1 MKEIK
6 PIKDNHH
13 HLEMNIGYIY
23 PAIYIK
29 QRQNKYYIHVSWV
42 YIIYIYNVSNVS
54 MTNE

>member
-13 HLEMNIGYIY
+13 HLELNIGYIY

-29 QRQNKYYIHVSWV
+29 QRQNIFMYICIMVVDNIYKYRNKYQ
-42 YIIYIYNVSNVS
+42 
-54 MTNE
+54 MDQ